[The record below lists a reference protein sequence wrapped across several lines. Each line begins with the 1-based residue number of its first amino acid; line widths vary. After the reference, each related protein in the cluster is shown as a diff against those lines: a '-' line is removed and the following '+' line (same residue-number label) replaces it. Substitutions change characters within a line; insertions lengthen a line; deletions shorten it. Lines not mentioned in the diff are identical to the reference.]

1 MNMGIDMKKILM
13 AIALAFVAGCEQAPQ
28 PRGKTG
34 EEKPGLIFTGFT
46 ARGTRLGVLD
56 WEASARTAQVYQAR
70 KLAEAQQVSIRY
82 FQKAKLISQADADE
96 AEINTQSNDILAMGN
111 VRLSARNGVVLYTD
125 RLSWDHRRQRLTTDS
140 EVRVIRGTSE
150 LTGKGL
156 VADREL
162 TNVEIKENVRITS
175 RSLKEARKL
184 GQEVRREQ

>member
-1 MNMGIDMKKILM
+1 MRLLFSTLIC
-13 AIALAFVAGCEQAPQ
+13 ALIVFLAGCERAPQAPNQ
-28 PRGKTG
+28 QG

-56 WEASARTAQVYQAR
+56 WEASARTAQVYQTR

-82 FQKAKLISQADADE
+82 YQKSKQISQADADE

-111 VRLSARNGVVLYTD
+111 VRLSAKNGVVLYTD
-125 RLSWDHRRQRLTTDS
+125 RLQWNHRKQLLTTDS
-140 EVRVIRGTSE
+140 AVRVIRGNSE

-162 TNVEIKENVRITS
+162 ANVEVKENVRITS
-175 RSLKEARKL
+175 RNLKEVRKL
-184 GQEVRREQ
+184 GQEVRRDVP